1 MASAREMRLRIRSV
15 KNIAQVTRAL
25 ETVSAAKVRR
35 AIAAVNA
42 TRPYAEKAWKLLV
55 HLARQPGHASLH
67 PLLKERDEVK
77 KVLVI
82 MVSGDRGLAGA
93 FNVNILKETLD
104 QFRESTIPIE
114 YIAVGRK
121 GRDMLIRRRRNVI
134 AEFSDLPIAPSF
146 ASLSAVGHLAIDEY
160 LNGDVDQVFLA
171 YTNFHSMV
179 KQETVVRKLL
189 PLDVEYA
196 DDRVVAYNVTHHKT
210 SSVFEYEPD
219 DKQILSEI
227 ITRFTELQV
236 YQAILT
242 SQASEQAARMVSMR
256 NATDNARDLISAL
269 QMDYNKARQQAITNE
284 MLDITGG
291 AEAMTASVK
300 NAAKA

>member
-15 KNIAQVTRAL
+15 KSIAQVTSAL

-42 TRPYAEKAWKLLV
+42 TRPYAEKSWKLLV
-55 HLARQPGHASLH
+55 HLARQPGHTSLH
-67 PLLKERDEVK
+67 PLLAGRSEVK
-77 KVLVI
+77 KILVVLI
-82 MVSGDRGLAGA
+82 SGDRGLAGA
-93 FNVNILKETLD
+93 FNANIVKDTLD
-104 QFRESTIPIE
+104 HFRNFPAQVS

-121 GRDMLIRRRRNVI
+121 GRDMLLRRRREVI
-134 AEFSDLPIAPSF
+134 AEFSDIPIAPSF
-146 ASLSAVGHLAIDEY
+146 ASLSAVGHLVVDEY
-160 LNGDVDQVFLA
+160 LQGRVDEVYLA
-171 YTNFHSMV
+171 YTDFHSMV
-179 KQETVVRKLL
+179 IQDSVIRKLV
-189 PLDVEYA
+189 PLDVQYA

-210 SSVFEYEPD
+210 TSVFDFEPD
-219 DKQILSEI
+219 DSQILSGI

-256 NATDNARDLISAL
+256 NATDNARELISSL
-269 QMDYNKARQQAITNE
+269 QMDYNKARQQAITND

-291 AEAMTASVK
+291 AEAMAAMTKTKETA
-300 NAAKA
+300 

>member
-15 KNIAQVTRAL
+15 KSIAQVTRAL
-25 ETVSAAKVRR
+25 ETVSAAKVRK
-35 AIAAVNA
+35 AIAAVSA

-67 PLLKERDEVK
+67 PLLSERAEVK

-82 MVSGDRGLAGA
+82 LISGDRGLAGA
-93 FNVNILKETLD
+93 FNTNLVKEALDHFRNSPAEVN
-104 QFRESTIPIE
+104 
-114 YIAVGRK
+114 YIAIGRK
-121 GRDMLIRRRRNVI
+121 GRDMLMRRRRNVI
-134 AEFSDLPIAPSF
+134 ADFSDIPIAPSF
-146 ASLSAVGHLAIDEY
+146 ASLSAVGHLAIEEY
-160 LNGDVDQVFLA
+160 LEGRADHVYLL
-171 YTNFHSMV
+171 YTDFHSMV
-179 KQETVVRKLL
+179 RQDVVIRKLL
-189 PLDVEYA
+189 PLDVEYGE
-196 DDRVVAYNVTHHKT
+196 DRVVAYNVTHHRT
-210 SSVFEYEPD
+210 TSVFEFEPD
-219 DKQILSEI
+219 DRRILEGI

-256 NATDNARDLISAL
+256 NATDNARDLIASL

-291 AEAMTASVK
+291 AEAMAAVTKSEATA
-300 NAAKA
+300 

>member
-15 KNIAQVTRAL
+15 KSIAQVTRAL
-25 ETVSAAKVRR
+25 ETVSAAKVRK

-67 PLLKERDEVK
+67 PLLSEREDVK
-77 KVLVI
+77 KILVI
-82 MVSGDRGLAGA
+82 LISGDRGLAGA
-93 FNVNILKETLD
+93 FNVNLVKNALD
-104 QFRESTIPIE
+104 QFRNSPASIN

-121 GRDMLIRRRRNVI
+121 GRDMLLRRRRNVI
-134 AEFSDLPIAPSF
+134 ADFSDIPIAPSF
-146 ASLSAVGHLAIDEY
+146 ASLSAVGHLAIEEF
-160 LNGDVDQVFLA
+160 LENRADQVFLV
-171 YTNFHSMV
+171 YTDFHSMV
-179 KQETVVRKLL
+179 RQDVVIRKLL
-189 PLDVEYA
+189 PLEVDYA
-196 DDRVVAYNVTHHKT
+196 EDRVVAYDVTHRT
-210 SSVFEYEPD
+210 NSVFEYEPD
-219 DKQILSEI
+219 DRRILEGI

-256 NATDNARDLISAL
+256 NATDNARDLITSL

-291 AEAMTASVK
+291 AEAMAAVAKSEETA
-300 NAAKA
+300 

>member
-15 KNIAQVTRAL
+15 KSIAQVTRAL

-42 TRPYAEKAWKLLV
+42 TRPYAEKSWKLLV

-67 PLLKERDEVK
+67 ALLKERDDVK

-82 MVSGDRGLAGA
+82 LVSGDRGLAGA
-93 FNVNILKETLD
+93 FNVNIVKDTLD
-104 QFRESTIPIE
+104 HFRHTPAAIN
-114 YIAVGRK
+114 YVAVGRK
-121 GRDMLIRRRRNVI
+121 GRDMLLRRRRNVI
-134 AEFSDLPIAPSF
+134 AEFSDLPIAPTF
-146 ASLSAVGHLAIDEY
+146 ASLSTVGHIVIDEF
-160 LNGDVDQVFLA
+160 LEGKADQVYLA
-171 YTNFHSMV
+171 YTDFHSMV
-179 KQETVVRKLL
+179 KQETVIRKLL
-189 PLDVEYA
+189 PLDVQYT
-196 DDRVVAYNVTHHKT
+196 DNRVKAYNVTHRT
-210 SSVFEYEPD
+210 SQVFSYEPD
-219 DKQILSEI
+219 DQQIISEI

-256 NATDNARDLISAL
+256 NATDNAQELIMSL

-291 AEAMTASVK
+291 AEAMAAMIK
-300 NAAKA
+300 NSEVD